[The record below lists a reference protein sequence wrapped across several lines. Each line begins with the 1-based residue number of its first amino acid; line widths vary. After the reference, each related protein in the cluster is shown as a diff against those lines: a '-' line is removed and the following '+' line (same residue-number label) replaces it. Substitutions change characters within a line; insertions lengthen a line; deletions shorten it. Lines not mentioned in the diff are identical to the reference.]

1 MQYVKERDEI
11 EIFGSVVFRRGDLE
25 GCVSRNAILPRVH
38 SCLLKRTGMEVISD
52 ETRLWKRLCHEPR
65 LRTLFRI
72 RHRRLMLHAPAW
84 AQPHQAQAAISIR
97 CSPHIEVEAFY

>member
-1 MQYVKERDEI
+1 MIPCYGLHQHPCAVWFQRSKDVLSGTSRISQIMQYVKERDEI
-11 EIFGSVVFRRGDLE
+11 EIFGSVVFGRGDLE

-65 LRTLFRI
+65 LRTLFR
-72 RHRRLMLHAPAW
+72 
-84 AQPHQAQAAISIR
+84 
-97 CSPHIEVEAFY
+97 